1 MSSAIDALLADPR
14 RMRVADADVLS
25 LAFIDARNRTL
36 RWLALFEGAPDTRR
50 LPTAD
55 AAVLAPARWLAG
67 HAAWY
72 QERWIARNLQ
82 RARGPQADRGRAP
95 LASIDPGADGWWN
108 PDAVGGAARWHMAL
122 PDFGAT
128 RAYLADTLDVTV
140 ELLAGEDDDDLHWFR
155 DALMYE
161 DALVERFAALA
172 QALGLEGAATLAVAA
187 PVLPLRQPLLFGA
200 QRFPLGSQPGG
211 YVPPSEQWAHEEA
224 VPEFEIDAQ
233 PVSWSQFVEFVEDG
247 GYDEARWWHA
257 DGWAWVEREGRRS
270 PRDVEQL
277 RNGVLLR
284 RFGLDALHPFR
295 VRIDLSRRQP
305 VDLLN
310 IPDFRCNRQHGRHA
324 VFAEGNAALGVPG
337 QPEDESPGGGDRQR
351 LAIQQNLG
359 PRRRLPADQPPLFD
373 RCVKGEGH
381 RCGGE
386 QQRHASGQITDQNR
400 LSWVTAAALD
410 LGFAGRVGGGAPS
423 PSSSAVRVPS
433 CASRTSR
440 CPAGSAE
447 RPDSSAPASS
457 RSTTKPR
464 ASVPL

>member
-1 MSSAIDALLADPR
+1 MACPTLSIRVDAALMSSTVDALLADPR

-36 RWLALFEGAPDTRR
+36 RWLSLFEGQADTRR

-55 AAVLAPARWLAG
+55 ATVLAPARWLAG

-128 RAYLADTLDVTV
+128 RAYLADTLEVTV

-155 DALMYE
+155 DALLYE

-172 QALGLEGAATLAVAA
+172 QALGLEAAASLASAA
-187 PVLPLRQPLLFGA
+187 PALPLRQPLLFGA
-200 QRFPLGSQPGG
+200 QRFALGSQPGG
-211 YVPPSEQWAHEEA
+211 YVPPAEQWAHEEA

-233 PVSWSQFVEFVEDG
+233 PVSWSQFTEFVEDG
-247 GYDEARWWHA
+247 GYDDARWWQA

-284 RFGLDALHPFR
+284 RFGRLQRAAA
-295 VRIDLSRRQP
+295 SQP
-305 VDLLN
+305 VLHVNWYEADAWC
-310 IPDFRCNRQHGRHA
+310 RWAG
-324 VFAEGNAALGVPG
+324 
-337 QPEDESPGGGDRQR
+337 
-351 LAIQQNLG
+351 
-359 PRRRLPADQPPLFD
+359 RRLPTEVEWEVAAMQGGS
-373 RCVKGEGH
+373 RGWAWGGVREWVAGH
-381 RCGGE
+381 ARAWPGG
-386 QQRHASGQITDQNR
+386 
-400 LSWVTAAALD
+400 TAAGVDGRLRVLRGVAALEPQRIAHPKTRR
-410 LGFAGRVGGGAPS
+410 FAP
-423 PSSSAVRVPS
+423 
-433 CASRTSR
+433 
-440 CPAGSAE
+440 AE
-447 RPDSSAPASS
+447 RDEGFTGFRSAA
-457 RSTTKPR
+457 
-464 ASVPL
+464 L